1 MTDQYDDLQ
10 QIFGYQGAI
19 DERTGVR
26 ELGSAS
32 GAASESAPRSE
43 VLVVPFWTTG
53 FCATVIRAAE
63 AVGAFDPQPDDPVP
77 GHEVSLAVISPRLF
91 EHVEI
96 DLGVRIW
103 PQLQTVWPYIDYHGL
118 RDVFVIRYAMGEQEH
133 LRMHHDIA
141 QVSASAKLNDEYDG
155 AVLDFP
161 RQGVDNES
169 ATVGELVVWP
179 SLVTHPHQ
187 ATALRTGV
195 KYGLTIWFEL
205 PSF

>member
-26 ELGSAS
+26 ELTPAAGSS
-32 GAASESAPRSE
+32 VESAPHSE
-43 VLVVPFWTTG
+43 VLAVPFWTPR

-63 AVGAFDPQPDDPVP
+63 AVGAFEPQPDDPVP
-77 GHEVSLAVISPRLF
+77 GHEVSLAIISPRLF

-141 QVSASAKLNDEYDG
+141 QVSASAKLNDGYDG

-161 RQGVDNES
+161 RQGVDNAS
-169 ATVGELVVWP
+169 AAMG
-179 SLVTHPHQ
+179 
-187 ATALRTGV
+187 
-195 KYGLTIWFEL
+195 
-205 PSF
+205 